1 MKRIRFFA
9 DVNIEKLIIDRL
21 LALGYDVKSYIDYD
35 KHAEDSQIISLAEKE
50 KRILLTND
58 KDFGEL
64 IYRQK
69 LISYGVILF
78 RLKSQD
84 EVKKFELLN
93 NNVLSLEVDKIEK
106 KFIVI
111 SEKKVRF
118 LPY

>member
-1 MKRIRFFA
+1 M
-9 DVNIEKLIIDRL
+9 
-21 LALGYDVKSYIDYD
+21 
-35 KHAEDSQIISLAEKE
+35 AEKE